1 MNFIKGVLMYSPA
14 TTRLYHHQ
22 CGRAGVTCVG
32 VRGEHVH
39 EAVVGVEDAEAGD
52 EEGLLQDVAPP
63 EPGHPLVPD
72 TAQHLITLRSYTALD
87 GV

>member
-1 MNFIKGVLMYSPA
+1 M
-14 TTRLYHHQ
+14 
-22 CGRAGVTCVG
+22 GVTCVG

>member
-1 MNFIKGVLMYSPA
+1 M
-14 TTRLYHHQ
+14 
-22 CGRAGVTCVG
+22 TCVG

-63 EPGHPLVPD
+63 EPRHSLVPD
-72 TAQHLITLRSYTALD
+72 TAQHL
-87 GV
+87 